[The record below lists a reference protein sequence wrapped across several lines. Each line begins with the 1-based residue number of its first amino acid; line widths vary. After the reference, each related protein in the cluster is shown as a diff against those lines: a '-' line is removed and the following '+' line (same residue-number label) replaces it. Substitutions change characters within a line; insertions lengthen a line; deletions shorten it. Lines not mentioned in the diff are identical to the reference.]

1 MDSGLAASRGPG
13 TTTWSFTLRI
23 LIVGAGIGGLSAAL
37 ALLRVGHDVEVYEQA
52 SQLAELG
59 AGVQISANGARVL
72 FALGLEDALRAVW
85 CEPAGKEIRLWN
97 TGETWK
103 LFDLGAESV
112 ARYGAP
118 YFMIHR
124 ADLHTTLLNAVRAM
138 RPDAIRLNAR
148 CTGFADDGAGVTL
161 ELADG
166 AHVAGDALIAADGV
180 HSRIRNIL
188 VGDDKPQFT
197 GCMAWRGLVP
207 AEKLPPHMRRNVGV
221 NWVGP
226 GGHVINY
233 FLRRGEIFNF
243 VGIVERDWRVES
255 WTEKGTREE
264 CAADFKGWN
273 DDIHAM
279 IRNIDQPYKWAL
291 LGREPLTR
299 FAYGRAALLGDAA
312 HPTLPMLG
320 QGANMAIED
329 GFVLARCFDA
339 HDDAAE
345 ALAAYDAARVE
356 RAAKLVR
363 GANEMTKRFHNPA
376 LADATGARAYVEREW
391 QEERVKA
398 RYDWIYFYDATGVAV

>member
-1 MDSGLAASRGPG
+1 
-13 TTTWSFTLRI
+13 LRI
-23 LIVGAGIGGLSAAL
+23 LIVGAGIGGLTAAL
-37 ALLRVGHDVEVYEQA
+37 ALLRDGHQVEVYEQA
-52 SQLAELG
+52 PQLAELG

-72 FALGLEDALRAVW
+72 FALGLEDAIRRVW
-85 CEPAGKEIRLWN
+85 SEASGKEIRLWN

-124 ADLHTTLLNAVRAM
+124 ADLHGVLIDAVRALA
-138 RPDAIRLNAR
+138 PNAIHLGAR
-148 CTGFADDGAGVTL
+148 CTVFDDDGPVTL
-161 ELADG
+161 RLANG
-166 AHVAGDALIAADGV
+166 ERATGDALIGADGV

-188 VGDDKPQFT
+188 VGDDRPEFT

-207 AEKLPPHMRRNVGV
+207 VEKLPAHMRRNVGV

-233 FLRRGEIFNF
+233 LLRRGEIFNF

-255 WTEKGTREE
+255 WTEKGSREE
-264 CAADFKGWN
+264 CTADFANWHS
-273 DDIHAM
+273 DIHAI

-291 LGREPLTR
+291 LGRTPLTR
-299 FAYGRAALLGDAA
+299 FSHGRVTLLGDAA

-329 GFVLARCFDA
+329 GMVLARCLSA
-339 HDDAAE
+339 HDDVE
-345 ALAAYDAARVE
+345 TALARYDAARME
-356 RAAKLVR
+356 RTAKLVR
-363 GANEMTKRFHNPA
+363 GANEMAKRFHNPA
-376 LADATGARAYVEREW
+376 LADAAGAKVYVDAQW
-391 QEERVKA
+391 NEETVKE
-398 RYDWIYFYDATGVAV
+398 RYDWIFEYDATRVGV